1 MRLNRSDQG
10 FEGRCEGRRR
20 LGSWSMLWVLALG
33 LWAVGEVDPSWATS
47 PTDKADAPSDKADAP
62 SDKAVAGR
70 GALSLAPTPP
80 PLDFRG

>member
-1 MRLNRSDQG
+1 MRLKQSDQG
-10 FEGRCEGRRR
+10 SEGRCEGRSR
-20 LGSWSMLWVLALG
+20 LGCWWMLWVLALG

-47 PTDKADAPSDKADAP
+47 PTDKADDL

-80 PLDFRG
+80 PLSFRG